1 MVISSKITSKLSC
14 HGHELFLH
22 ANEISLITVDCSL
35 QEGGREGYKERQRP
49 QLADKG
55 ARLPSSPVTCP
66 LEHGTMQYSSSASQ
80 PVNQPGSQTG
90 RIHPKGASRS
100 SPLNLLHNRT
110 ALSQRLQTDPCL
122 SNSTVTIKIWSEG
135 ASSPTLP
142 LTQRANAPLKM
153 HILPAHLVYLMHM
166 HHTSGTKRNDIA
178 SDTEYSSSDI
188 QFRLLQEE
196 AAGFFFSPPLCYR
209 ANWTLGKCERDT
221 GLVERHP
228 SGCWL
233 DSHLHTLN
241 WLALHLPLNLKSVQT
256 CFVGAKKTWR
266 NTESSLCYQ

>member
-1 MVISSKITSKLSC
+1 MVISSKITTKLLC
-14 HGHELFLH
+14 HGQELTKLVWLLWIVVSKRE
-22 ANEISLITVDCSL
+22 A
-35 QEGGREGYKERQRP
+35 GRDARRGERRE

-55 ARLPSSPVTCP
+55 AWLPPSPVTCP

-122 SNSTVTIKIWSEG
+122 SNSAVTIKIWSEG

-188 QFRLLQEE
+188 QFRFLQEE
-196 AAGFFFSPPLCYR
+196 AGGSPPPVLPCKL
-209 ANWTLGKCERDT
+209 NLGKVWKRYRTCWKT
-221 GLVERHP
+221 PIWMLVRQA
-228 SGCWL
+228 STY
-233 DSHLHTLN
+233 S
-241 WLALHLPLNLKSVQT
+241 
-256 CFVGAKKTWR
+256 
-266 NTESSLCYQ
+266 